1 MNVEILDEALED
13 LRSASRFYEMQSA
26 GWGLGFLQSLF
37 MEIERLSRDAGI
49 YPRVFGFQRSL
60 SHRFPYA
67 IYYRIE
73 NETVRIYAVLDC
85 RRDPDWIRERLE

>member
-13 LRSASRFYEMQSA
+13 LRLAAQFYESQRA
-26 GWGLGFLQSLF
+26 GLGEGFLRSLF
-37 MEIERLSRDAGI
+37 AEIDRLTRDSGI
-49 YPRVFGFQRSL
+49 YPRVFDFQRLL

-73 NETVRIYAVLDC
+73 NEAVRIYAVLDC
-85 RRDPDWIRERLE
+85 RRDPDWIRERLR